1 MPSDNPLVQFVID
14 HGMLQRIDDF
24 RFANR
29 FPSRAAAIK
38 WLLDKGLAAGLKPSD
53 DERRKRAER

>member
-1 MPSDNPLVQFVID
+1 MKLIHFLIPEDLLQDIDN
-14 HGMLQRIDDF
+14 F

-38 WLLDKGLAAGLKPSD
+38 WLLTWALRQAPKAPEL
-53 DERRKRAER
+53 